1 MDTVNQT
8 TERLWDQLLQ
18 FIDEGR
24 VIPVIGPE
32 LLLLE
37 IDGKTTLLYS
47 YLAERLAQRLQLTF
61 QPEDT
66 LNAVVCRYLAQDRDN
81 QREDIYPALKQAMP
95 PLSEFK
101 LPEPLLKLAAILPF
115 KLFVTTCFDPLLA
128 HALNQVRYG
137 GQEKTQLLTFSPESN
152 KDLPVPVEQLD
163 RATVFHLFG
172 NLSAIPD
179 YAVTEE
185 DVLEFMHALQSKTTR
200 PEKLFD
206 ALVKQNL
213 IVIGCPLIRLA
224 GAFLRAY
231 RQERALDYL
240 TVVKP
245 ISWPATSCPMTPIW
259 RFFCGISAAGPKYFR
274 SARLSL
280 STSCTGAGWNYIRH
294 PLNRQKPSTTNHQP
308 TRCRPG
314 RCFSVMPARTARL
327 SS

>member
-1 MDTVNQT
+1 MDTVNQN

-137 GQEKTQLLTFSPESN
+137 GQEKTQVLTFSPESN

-172 NLSAIPD
+172 NLSAVPD
-179 YAVTEE
+179 YAVTDE

-213 IVIGCPLIRLA
+213 IVIGCPLSDWLGRFFVRIGKKERLIISSGKTDFLA
-224 GAFLRAY
+224 GNQLQNDGNLASF
-231 RQERALDYL
+231 
-240 TVVKP
+240 
-245 ISWPATSCPMTPIW
+245 
-259 RFFCGISAAGPKYFR
+259 SAAFQQPDQNI
-274 SARLSL
+274 SARLD
-280 STSCTGAGWNYIRH
+280 
-294 PLNRQKPSTTNHQP
+294 
-308 TRCRPG
+308 
-314 RCFSVMPARTARL
+314 
-327 SS
+327 

>member
-1 MDTVNQT
+1 MDTVNQN

-32 LLLLE
+32 LLLLD
-37 IDGKTTLLYS
+37 IDGKTTLLYA
-47 YLAERLAQRLQLTF
+47 YLAERLAQRLQLTL

-66 LNAVVCRYLAQDRDN
+66 LNAVVCRYLAQDGEISGRIFTLHSN
-81 QREDIYPALKQAMP
+81 RPCRHCRNSSSRNRCSNSPQFCHSR
-95 PLSEFK
+95 
-101 LPEPLLKLAAILPF
+101 
-115 KLFVTTCFDPLLA
+115 LFVTTCFDPLLA

-137 GQEKTQLLTFSPESN
+137 GQEKTQVLTFSPESN

-172 NLSAIPD
+172 NLSAVPD

-213 IVIGCPLIRLA
+213 IVIGCPSVRLA
-224 GAFLRAY
+224 GAFLRAH
-231 RQERALDYL
+231 RQARALGH
-240 TVVKP
+240 
-245 ISWPATSCPMTPIW
+245 IQ
-259 RFFCGISAAGPKYFR
+259 R
-274 SARLSL
+274 
-280 STSCTGAGWNYIRH
+280 
-294 PLNRQKPSTTNHQP
+294 
-308 TRCRPG
+308 
-314 RCFSVMPARTARL
+314 
-327 SS
+327 